1 MINRRFFFKKS
12 VKTGVAGCFAF
23 LAFVAYATGQVEP
36 KSSVGQVMDKRPN
49 IIFFSDRSAL
59 YDLEKDPHEWNNV
72 YYSEENKVI
81 REQLK
86 TELLM
91 HLACTWTGFPVGKG

>member
-1 MINRRFFFKKS
+1 
-12 VKTGVAGCFAF
+12 
-23 LAFVAYATGQVEP
+23 
-36 KSSVGQVMDKRPN
+36 MDKPLSEAKLSPHN
-49 IIFFSDRSAL
+49 AKGDL

-72 YYSEENKVI
+72 YYSAENKVI

-91 HLACTWTGFPVGKG
+91 HLACTWTSFPVGRG